1 MVCYGVIDPPEPP
14 YILIFMAS
22 LQGIAFN
29 VFWVSGDYDYNDER
43 THNPASRSCLY
54 DFGGSH
60 GSHRHRHKSHGH
72 CYLGGRQRGE
82 DIIIIVSLMM
92 TKMTMTVVI
101 THDPNIIRLVHFF
114 LDC

>member
-43 THNPASRSCLY
+43 THTQSLNFASSRPELP
-54 DFGGSH
+54 
-60 GSHRHRHKSHGH
+60 
-72 CYLGGRQRGE
+72 
-82 DIIIIVSLMM
+82 I
-92 TKMTMTVVI
+92 
-101 THDPNIIRLVHFF
+101 
-114 LDC
+114 